1 MISVPIC
8 GNYLQIM
15 SAAASADAS
24 SAVSADASSA
34 YRNGWVLIVFEYISC
49 PQDIKRLNVLS

>member
-1 MISVPIC
+1 MQNEEIHSWFPCPSTEQCDDHQGVP
-8 GNYLQIM
+8 NNKM

-34 YRNGWVLIVFEYISC
+34 YRNGWVLMFF
-49 PQDIKRLNVLS
+49 